1 MKRIALAFGL
11 ALAGSAPAFA
21 QDATQDPAT
30 PATPANPATPVQP
43 EAPMTPATPAS
54 PAAPATPATPADPS
68 IPTMPEQAAG
78 SVHTTT
84 QYHGPHRYPQTT
96 RGRAGDPPVIDHSM
110 DTLVVEPTKTTIT
123 IPAPTTT
130 P

>member
-1 MKRIALAFGL
+1 MKRIALALGL
-11 ALAGSAPAFA
+11 ALAGTTPALA
-21 QDATQDPAT
+21 QDATQDPANPAT
-30 PATPANPATPVQP
+30 PAAPATPANPD
-43 EAPMTPATPAS
+43 APMTPATPAV
-54 PAAPATPATPADPS
+54 PATPATPADPS

-84 QYHGPHRYPQTT
+84 QYHGPHRYPQKT

-123 IPAPTTT
+123 IPAPTGT

>member
-11 ALAGSAPAFA
+11 ALAGTMPALA
-21 QDATQDPAT
+21 QDATQDPTVPATPAT
-30 PATPANPATPVQP
+30 PATPANP
-43 EAPMTPATPAS
+43 EAPMTPATPAV
-54 PAAPATPATPADPS
+54 PATPATPADPS

-78 SVHTTT
+78 SVHTPT
-84 QYHGPHRYPQTT
+84 QYHGPHRYPAKT